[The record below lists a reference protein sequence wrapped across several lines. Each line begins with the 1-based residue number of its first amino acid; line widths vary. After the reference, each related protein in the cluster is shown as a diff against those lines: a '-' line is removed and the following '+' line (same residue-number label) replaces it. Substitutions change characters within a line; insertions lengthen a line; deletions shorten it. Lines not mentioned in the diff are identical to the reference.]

1 MPLPQEAK
9 AVAAELTHTHV
20 FESIYKKKHI
30 CQGLNVTE
38 VI

>member
-9 AVAAELTHTHV
+9 AVAAELTHTC
-20 FESIYKKKHI
+20 FRIYIQQKKHI